1 MSFRV
6 FDCATTM
13 VRYSNMAI
21 VAIDVHL
28 ASTKDRQMN
37 LRATTHIHTA
47 IGRRR
52 HDNIKALASRN
63 KRNGGTKVMQA
74 LQANEHLAG
83 IAMWP
88 AIPLVFAVDVV
99 SKVSIEEIHAQSPTE
114 SDRIGNEIHTVR
126 IKGQIHQLALV
137 GTFVPLLL
145 VLVTKTKGHG
155 NTLERQQII
164 YHRSH
169 AVLIRHV
176 RKRQNRRNHSCGH
189 GGSCGYCA

>member
-21 VAIDVHL
+21 IAIDVHL
-28 ASTKDRQMN
+28 ANAKDRKMN

-63 KRNGGTKVMQA
+63 KRNGGTKVMQT

-83 IAMWP
+83 IAI
-88 AIPLVFAVDVV
+88 AIALVLTVDVV
-99 SKVSIEEIHAQSPTE
+99 GKVPIEEIHAQSPTE
-114 SDRIGNEIHTVR
+114 SDGIGNEIHTVR

-145 VLVTKTKGHG
+145 VRVTKTKGHG

-189 GGSCGYCA
+189 GGSCEYCA

>member
-21 VAIDVHL
+21 IAIDVHL
-28 ASTKDRQMN
+28 ANAKDRKMN

-63 KRNGGTKVMQA
+63 KRYGGIKIIHS

-99 SKVSIEEIHAQSPTE
+99 SKVSIEEIHAQSINWRL
-114 SDRIGNEIHTVR
+114 SVHS
-126 IKGQIHQLALV
+126 
-137 GTFVPLLL
+137 
-145 VLVTKTKGHG
+145 
-155 NTLERQQII
+155 
-164 YHRSH
+164 SH
-169 AVLIRHV
+169 FFLYWSQRPRDMATRLKDNKSFTIDLT
-176 RKRQNRRNHSCGH
+176 QF
-189 GGSCGYCA
+189 

>member
-63 KRNGGTKVMQA
+63 KRNGGTKVMQT

-83 IAMWP
+83 IAI
-88 AIPLVFAVDVV
+88 AIALVLTVDVV
-99 SKVSIEEIHAQSPTE
+99 GKVPIEEIHAQSPTE
-114 SDRIGNEIHTVR
+114 SDRIGYEIHTVR
-126 IKGQIHQLALV
+126 IKGQIHQLVLV

>member
-21 VAIDVHL
+21 IAIDVHL

-63 KRNGGTKVMQA
+63 KRNGGTKVMQT
-74 LQANEHLAG
+74 LQANEHLTG
-83 IAMWP
+83 IAI
-88 AIPLVFAVDVV
+88 AIALVLTVDVV
-99 SKVSIEEIHAQSPTE
+99 GKVPIEEIHAQSPTE